1 MDNLID
7 QCSDSSIV
15 NLKTGKFYL
24 GIDPTGEGI
33 HIGHLIPIKLAIT
46 LLEKGMTGII
56 LIGGFTGQIGDP
68 TDKNECRKKLDE
80 NATNNF
86 SSGILKDVQTIFQP
100 FEKQITF
107 VNNKDWLDSF
117 KLSEYLNI
125 SYHIS
130 VSRKLHLETFQ
141 NRLSKSLSLS
151 NTEFIYPDIQMI
163 DFLHLF
169 NVYNCNIQIGGADQ
183 WGNIAYGVHYV
194 KKITSSKDI
203 YGVCTPLLLSK
214 GKKISKSVG
223 SPSFVNDAFS
233 LYQHCIQMSDETIH
247 QLYGIFAQDALR
259 AESHKIDR
267 ENIIL
272 EIFRISYP
280 MDFIIKFKDCQNKT
294 MSIFN
299 KDITSVEDE
308 LFKETNSDT
317 IINIIHICNSWS
329 KSEIRRKLSE
339 NAISVNG
346 DKITDNIILIQ
357 GKYKIKIGQKNII
370 CVNII

>member
-1 MDNLID
+1 
-7 QCSDSSIV
+7 
-15 NLKTGKFYL
+15 
-24 GIDPTGEGI
+24 
-33 HIGHLIPIKLAIT
+33 
-46 LLEKGMTGII
+46 
-56 LIGGFTGQIGDP
+56 
-68 TDKNECRKKLDE
+68 
-80 NATNNF
+80 
-86 SSGILKDVQTIFQP
+86 
-100 FEKQITF
+100 
-107 VNNKDWLDSF
+107 
-117 KLSEYLNI
+117 
-125 SYHIS
+125 
-130 VSRKLHLETFQ
+130 
-141 NRLSKSLSLS
+141 
-151 NTEFIYPDIQMI
+151 
-163 DFLHLF
+163 
-169 NVYNCNIQIGGADQ
+169 
-183 WGNIAYGVHYV
+183 
-194 KKITSSKDI
+194 
-203 YGVCTPLLLSK
+203 
-214 GKKISKSVG
+214 
-223 SPSFVNDAFS
+223 
-233 LYQHCIQMSDETIH
+233 MSDETIH